1 MKEEQDIYVLIDRYL
16 AGKAK
21 PEEIKRL
28 EEWRSIPENEEQFA
42 DLKELHRL
50 TTSFPQISSERSQTA
65 LEGFW
70 NKVSDAPESIEAP
83 ESIPSAQAAPP
94 PANPPAT
101 PIRRIW
107 PRYSVVAAVAAA
119 IVLLLLFRPWEAPSE
134 GAGWYPNGFMTE
146 TKRGETKRFHL
157 ADGSSIHLNSESK
170 LEIGTGFGEGSRNVK
185 LEGEAFFQVA
195 KDPSNP
201 FRITSNQLTT
211 TVLGT
216 SFNIRAYPG
225 EGHQMVAVK
234 TGKVKVD
241 AEEGHWFL
249 TPGKQAGIENGI
261 AGETTI
267 EDDPFA
273 WTENRW
279 VYKNVPLERIVNDL
293 GRRFPKE
300 FVLDPAISQEKITA
314 SFEKESLSEIIQ
326 AITLSLGIQHAVSND
341 SIFLRSHPAQP

>member
-16 AGKAK
+16 AGKAN
-21 PEEIKRL
+21 PEEIKQL

-42 DLKELHRL
+42 DLEELHRL
-50 TTSFPQISSERSQTA
+50 TTSFPQINAERSEAA

-70 NKVSDAPESIEAP
+70 NKVSESAAPESVETP
-83 ESIPSAQAAPP
+83 E
-94 PANPPAT
+94 NNPAT
-101 PIRRIW
+101 STAPLPTEPVRRIW
-107 PRYSVVAAVAAA
+107 PRYSVFAAVAAA
-119 IVLLLLFRPWEAPSE
+119 IVLLLLFRPWETSSTGP
-134 GAGWYPNGFMTE
+134 GWYPNGFKAE
-146 TKRGETKRFHL
+146 TQRGETKRFHL
-157 ADGSSIHLNSESK
+157 ADGSTIHLNSESK

-185 LEGEAFFQVA
+185 LEGEAFFQIA

-201 FRITSNQLTT
+201 FMITTDQLTT

-216 SFNIRAYPG
+216 SFNIRAFP
-225 EGHQMVAVK
+225 EEDHQMVAVK
-234 TGKVKVD
+234 TGKVKVNAKQGD
-241 AEEGHWFL
+241 WFL
-249 TPGKQAGIENGI
+249 TPGEQAGIENGI
-261 AGETTI
+261 ARQSTI

-300 FVLDPAISQEKITA
+300 FALAPELSEEKITA

-326 AITLSLGIQHAVSND
+326 AITLSLGIQHAISND
-341 SIFLRSHPAQP
+341 TIFLRSYPTQP